1 MLLEKIHVAK
11 ITETG
16 SGKFTITDVLGDKVN
31 IRTLSVRDLYEEAAS
46 SNEKYFV
53 IIYGVQ
59 TPLIVTKNETQY
71 TVDLTTYGV
80 SLPTEITDIW
90 DLLQGLLHITIRVL
104 NSTLIFLLYSSKKH
118 TFSDYKKTL

>member
-31 IRTLSVRDLYEEAAS
+31 IRTLSTKDLYDEAAD

-53 IIYGVQ
+53 IIDGEKV
-59 TPLIVTKNETQY
+59 PLIVTKNETQY
-71 TVDLTTYGV
+71 KVDLTTYGV
-80 SLPTEITDIW
+80 SIPTKIEE
-90 DLLQGLLHITIRVL
+90 
-104 NSTLIFLLYSSKKH
+104 
-118 TFSDYKKTL
+118 

>member
-11 ITETG
+11 VIED
-16 SGKFTITDVLGDKVN
+16 GKFIVSDVFGDNVN
-31 IRTLSVRDLYEEAAS
+31 IRTLSTKDLYDEAAD

-53 IIYGVQ
+53 IIDGVQ

-118 TFSDYKKTL
+118 TFMNS